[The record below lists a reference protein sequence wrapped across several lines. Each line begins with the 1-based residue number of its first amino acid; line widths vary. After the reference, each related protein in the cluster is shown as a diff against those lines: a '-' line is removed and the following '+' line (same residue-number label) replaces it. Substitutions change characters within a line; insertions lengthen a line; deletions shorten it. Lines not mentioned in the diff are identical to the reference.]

1 MVKYFKAVRHPHIIL
16 LDIPRVVMIIFII
29 FNLIAMTFYS
39 GGNVID
45 PSAPGYSISKN
56 FFSDLGRTTSYSNH
70 SNWISFFFFNTC
82 IVLSGM
88 TFVLFFFEFFLL
100 FRRNVVNRYI
110 AMFGTLF
117 GLLGGCCLI
126 GVALFPIDLD
136 LEAHRFCAKW
146 TFRFFFPCTLLYSI
160 TLFRSKRFHN
170 SMAYGYLFWSLFV
183 AAYVVLSELG
193 PGLFNTEGG
202 LIFQVISQKIIVF
215 TFILNVLYQTFHINT
230 FFKSRQARLKK
241 NLKVTSSKG
250 RV

>member
-1 MVKYFKAVRHPHIIL
+1 MAKYFKAVRHPHIIL
-16 LDIPRVVMIIFII
+16 LDIPRIVMLIFIFFNI
-29 FNLIAMTFYS
+29 FAMYFYT

-45 PSAPGYSISKN
+45 PEALGYSFSKN
-56 FFSDLGRTTSYSNH
+56 FFSDLGRTTSYSGN
-70 SNWISFFFFNTC
+70 SNWTSFFLFNSC
-82 IVLSGM
+82 IVLSGI
-88 TFVLFFFEFFLL
+88 TFILFFFEFFLI

-136 LEAHRFCAKW
+136 IEAHRFCAKW

-170 SMAYGYLFWSLFV
+170 SMAFGYLFWSLFV
-183 AAYVVLSELG
+183 ISYVILSEIG
-193 PGLFNTEGG
+193 PSFFNTEGG

-215 TFILNVLYQTFHINT
+215 MFILNVLYQTFHINY
-230 FFKSRQARLKK
+230 FFKRRRNRVNMHLKK
-241 NLKVTSSKG
+241 V
-250 RV
+250 VHE